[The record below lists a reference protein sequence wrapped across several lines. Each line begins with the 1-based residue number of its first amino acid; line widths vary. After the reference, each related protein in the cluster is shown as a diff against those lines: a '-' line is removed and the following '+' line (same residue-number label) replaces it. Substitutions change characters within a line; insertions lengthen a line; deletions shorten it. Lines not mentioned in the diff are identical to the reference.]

1 MSIITRTAPPP
12 LLTAGLLAAPLWILL
27 AAGQALTRTGFDL
40 TRHPISM
47 LSLGDLGWIQV
58 AAFLVAGALTLCG
71 AAGLHQALHRAGAGG
86 AWGPRLLALQG
97 LGLIVAGI
105 FPADPGFAFPPGTP
119 DVPGV
124 MSGTG
129 AVHMAAATVS
139 FLSMITFCLVQSR
152 RFTGAWAAS
161 GRVAAALLAIGL
173 LWGMSGAPVGPLAM
187 FIGVVAAWAWITAAL
202 PRLAA

>member
-71 AAGLHQALHRAGAGG
+71 AAGLHQALHRARAGG
-86 AWGPRLLALQG
+86 A
-97 LGLIVAGI
+97 
-105 FPADPGFAFPPGTP
+105 
-119 DVPGV
+119 
-124 MSGTG
+124 
-129 AVHMAAATVS
+129 
-139 FLSMITFCLVQSR
+139 
-152 RFTGAWAAS
+152 
-161 GRVAAALLAIGL
+161 
-173 LWGMSGAPVGPLAM
+173 
-187 FIGVVAAWAWITAAL
+187 
-202 PRLAA
+202 